1 MVCEWGMSSL
11 GPQALGHREDQ
22 PFLGRDIRSEPDY
35 SDAVA
40 SQIDAEVRKV
50 IDEGFDRAKQTL
62 IKNRKLL
69 DAIAE
74 RLIEVETI
82 EAADLETLL
91 EGVQVSKAE
100 RGKLLQGEQAGE
112 PKKTT
117 KPRRVRPKPEA
128 GLSPA

>member
-1 MVCEWGMSSL
+1 MDGWS
-11 GPQALGHREDQ
+11 ALADPTR
-22 PFLGRDIRSEPDY
+22 
-35 SDAVA
+35 
-40 SQIDAEVRKV
+40 
-50 IDEGFDRAKQTL
+50 
-62 IKNRKLL
+62 
-69 DAIAE
+69 
-74 RLIEVETI
+74 RLIV
-82 EAADLETLL
+82 ETLL